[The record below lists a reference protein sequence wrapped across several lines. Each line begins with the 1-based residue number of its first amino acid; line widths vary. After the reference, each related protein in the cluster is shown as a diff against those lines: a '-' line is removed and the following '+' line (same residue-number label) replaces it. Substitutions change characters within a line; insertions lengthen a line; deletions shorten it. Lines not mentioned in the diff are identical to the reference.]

1 MLGQTWVRFEGQLRG
16 KQSEKSRSAED
27 KRSTD
32 DVGAGEDARPAK
44 RNGSAPIGCPQIK
57 EVPPAL
63 RHGAFSKLNV
73 LPGENVDEFL
83 KLYRSLVA
91 ELAPDGP
98 LEHNAVWSASRA
110 LVVNHWNELYKK
122 SRLSRIRRIS

>member
-1 MLGQTWVRFEGQLRG
+1 MKNQGQQKTSDQPTM
-16 KQSEKSRSAED
+16 SEQAKTHDQPNATAQPPS
-27 KRSTD
+27 
-32 DVGAGEDARPAK
+32 DVPK
-44 RNGSAPIGCPQIK
+44 LK
-57 EVPPAL
+57 KVPPAL